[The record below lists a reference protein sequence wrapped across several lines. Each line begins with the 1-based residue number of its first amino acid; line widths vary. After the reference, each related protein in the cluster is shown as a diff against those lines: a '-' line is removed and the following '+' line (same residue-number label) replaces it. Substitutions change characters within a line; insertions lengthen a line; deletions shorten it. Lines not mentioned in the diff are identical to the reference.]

1 MKDKRLIE
9 VTFPVKEV
17 SKISAKEKNIRHG
30 HISTLHIWW
39 TRKPLASSRA
49 TNFAALIPA
58 PDDPVELEKKR
69 QFIIE
74 LSKWENSLN
83 QSLLEKARKEI
94 LEANGGVPPK
104 VLDCFAGGG
113 SIPLE
118 ALRLGCETH
127 AVEYNPVAVLILKCT
142 LEYPQK
148 YGRAQNI
155 SSDLKLGSQKSTNPL
170 LDDVEKWGNWVLKEA
185 QEEIGN
191 FYPADEDGSIPVGY
205 YWMRTI
211 SCQNPSC
218 SAEIPLTA
226 NFWLAKKENKKVA
239 LYPYIY
245 GKKVKFKIVGTGY
258 EKMPKDFDPERGT
271 VSRAVAICPVCGSTI
286 DDKTTRRLFQEGK
299 AGERMVAVVLHHPE
313 RSGKTYRLATEKDM
327 DVFKKAEHYLEK
339 KRQELF
345 DKWGFDPVPDEPTPE
360 GKGRGAERAFSV
372 RNYGLN
378 TWGELFNSRQ
388 KLALIT
394 FTEKVRQAYEKMI
407 EERCDAE
414 YAKAVVGYLSIALDK
429 LVMFT
434 SSNCTW
440 KVDTTQVINA
450 FVGRQALQMT
460 WDYFELNPVSGIST
474 SYNNLI
480 EVIIDSFKILHGIG
494 LSATVTQSSATS
506 LPYPDNYFDA
516 VFTDPPYYDNVPYS
530 YLSDF
535 FYVWLKRSLGD
546 LYPEL
551 FTTPLTPK
559 KDEIVAYSHNKGGFE
574 AGKK

>member
-39 TRKPLASSRA
+39 ARRPLASSRA

-191 FYPADEDGSIPVGY
+191 FYPADEDGYIPVGY
-205 YWMRTI
+205 IWARTI
-211 SCQNPSC
+211 PCQNPTC
-218 SAEIPLTA
+218 GAEISLMRQ
-226 NFWLAKKENKKVA
+226 FWLAKKENKKVA

-271 VSRAVAICPVCGSTI
+271 VSKAKAICHVCGSTI
-286 DDKTTRRLFQEGK
+286 DDDTTRRLFQEGK
-299 AGERMVAVVLHHPE
+299 AGERMVAVILHHPE
-313 RSGKTYRLATEKDM
+313 RSGKTYRLATEKDLE
-327 DVFKKAEHYLEK
+327 VFKKAELYLEK

-394 FTEKVRQAYEKMI
+394 FMEKVRQAYDKML
-407 EERCDAE
+407 EAGYDEA
-414 YAKAVVGYLSIALDK
+414 YAKAVASYLSLGINRLSDK
-429 LVMFT
+429 NSSLCRVITQTEAIGFT
-434 SSNCTW
+434 Y
-440 KVDTTQVINA
+440 
-450 FVGRQALQMT
+450 GRQALQML
-460 WDYFELNPVSGIST
+460 WDYIEMDPLSHPSGWKAIMDETIENIYYLSLIPFFMMNM
-474 SYNNLI
+474 NNDI
-480 EVIIDSFKILHGIG
+480 
-494 LSATVTQSSATS
+494 QSSATS
-506 LPYPDNYFDA
+506 LPYPD
-516 VFTDPPYYDNVPYS
+516 
-530 YLSDF
+530 
-535 FYVWLKRSLGD
+535 
-546 LYPEL
+546 
-551 FTTPLTPK
+551 
-559 KDEIVAYSHNKGGFE
+559 
-574 AGKK
+574 

>member
-17 SKISAKEKNIRHG
+17 SEISAKEKNIRHG

-39 TRKPLASSRA
+39 ARRPLASSRA

-191 FYPADEDGSIPVGY
+191 FYPADEDGYIPVGY
-205 YWMRTI
+205 IWARTI
-211 SCQNPSC
+211 PCQNPTC
-218 SAEIPLTA
+218 GAEISLMRQ
-226 NFWLAKKENKKVA
+226 FWLAKKENKKVA

-313 RSGKTYRLATEKDM
+313 RSGKTYRLAT
-327 DVFKKAEHYLEK
+327 
-339 KRQELF
+339 
-345 DKWGFDPVPDEPTPE
+345 
-360 GKGRGAERAFSV
+360 
-372 RNYGLN
+372 
-378 TWGELFNSRQ
+378 
-388 KLALIT
+388 
-394 FTEKVRQAYEKMI
+394 
-407 EERCDAE
+407 
-414 YAKAVVGYLSIALDK
+414 
-429 LVMFT
+429 
-434 SSNCTW
+434 
-440 KVDTTQVINA
+440 
-450 FVGRQALQMT
+450 
-460 WDYFELNPVSGIST
+460 
-474 SYNNLI
+474 
-480 EVIIDSFKILHGIG
+480 
-494 LSATVTQSSATS
+494 
-506 LPYPDNYFDA
+506 
-516 VFTDPPYYDNVPYS
+516 
-530 YLSDF
+530 
-535 FYVWLKRSLGD
+535 
-546 LYPEL
+546 
-551 FTTPLTPK
+551 
-559 KDEIVAYSHNKGGFE
+559 
-574 AGKK
+574 